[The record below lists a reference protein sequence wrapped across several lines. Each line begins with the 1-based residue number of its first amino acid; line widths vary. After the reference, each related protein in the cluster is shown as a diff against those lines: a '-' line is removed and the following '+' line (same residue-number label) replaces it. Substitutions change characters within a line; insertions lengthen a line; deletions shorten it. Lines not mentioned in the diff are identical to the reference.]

1 MPELPEVET
10 IRLGL
15 DPHVRGRRITG
26 ARVLR
31 DRAVRRQP
39 GGAAEFAGRLVGRTI
54 TGTGRRGKFLWLAL
68 DDESALLIHLGMS
81 GQLIVPGPD
90 TPASPHVRAVLELA
104 GPGGE
109 GGSDGLT
116 LQFRDQRTFGWVW
129 ACDAGADGL
138 PDPAAHIA
146 RDLMDPLVDPV
157 ALAHVIRRRTSGIK
171 RVLLNQEVVS
181 GIGNIYADEMLW
193 AARVHG
199 ESPADELSV
208 RTLAKLLR
216 AGREVMGRA
225 IEVGGT
231 SFDALYVNVNGESG
245 YFARDLEA
253 YGREGGPCTRC
264 GAPIVRATFMNRSSY
279 FCPRCQRLPRKAA

>member
-10 IRLGL
+10 IRIGL

-39 GGAAEFAGRLVGRTI
+39 GGAAEFGERLVGRTI
-54 TGTGRRGKFLWLAL
+54 TGTGRRGKFLWLTL
-68 DDESALLIHLGMS
+68 DDASALLIHLGMS

-90 TPASPHVRAVLELA
+90 TPPSPHVRATLEL
-104 GPGGE
+104 
-109 GGSDGLT
+109 DGLT

-129 ACDAGADGL
+129 ACDADADGV
-138 PDPAAHIA
+138 PEPAAHIA
-146 RDLMDPLVDPV
+146 RDLMDPRVDPV

-199 ESPADELSV
+199 ETPADELSV

-225 IEVGGT
+225 VKVGGT
-231 SFDALYVNVNGESG
+231 SFDSLYVNVNGESG
-245 YFARDLEA
+245 YFSRDLEA
-253 YGREGGPCTRC
+253 YGREGEPCSRC
-264 GAPIVRATFMNRSSY
+264 GRPIVRSTFMNRSSY
-279 FCPRCQRLPRKAA
+279 HCPRCQRLPREAA

>member
-15 DPHVRGRRITG
+15 DPHVRGRRIAG

-39 GGAAEFAGRLVGRTI
+39 GGEAEFAARLVGRTV
-54 TGTGRRGKFLWLAL
+54 TGTGRRGKFLWLSL
-68 DDESALLIHLGMS
+68 DDESTLLIHLGMS
-81 GQLIVPGPD
+81 GQLIIPGPD
-90 TPASPHVRAVLELA
+90 TPPSPHVRAVVAL
-104 GPGGE
+104 
-109 GGSDGLT
+109 DGQT

-129 ACDAGADGL
+129 ACDADADGV
-138 PDPAAHIA
+138 PVPAAHIA
-146 RDLMDPLVDPV
+146 RDLMDPCVDPV

-199 ESPADELSV
+199 ETPADELSV

-225 IEVGGT
+225 IKVGGT

-253 YGREGGPCTRC
+253 YGREGEPCGRC
-264 GAPIVRATFMNRSSY
+264 GAPIVRATFMNRSSF

>member
-39 GGAAEFAGRLVGRTI
+39 GGEAEFADRLVGRTI
-54 TGTGRRGKFLWLAL
+54 TGTGRRGKFLWLSL
-68 DDESALLIHLGMS
+68 DDESTLLIHLGMS
-81 GQLIVPGPD
+81 GQLIIPGPD
-90 TPASPHVRAVLELA
+90 TPPSPHVRAVVEL
-104 GPGGE
+104 
-109 GGSDGLT
+109 DGRT

-129 ACDAGADGL
+129 ACDADADGV
-138 PDPAAHIA
+138 PVPAAHIA

-199 ESPADELSV
+199 ETPADEVSV

-253 YGREGGPCTRC
+253 YGREGEPCGRC
-264 GAPIVRATFMNRSSY
+264 GAPIVRATFMNRSSF

>member
-39 GGAAEFAGRLVGRTI
+39 GGEAEFADRLVGRTI
-54 TGTGRRGKFLWLAL
+54 TGTGRRGKFLWLSL
-68 DDESALLIHLGMS
+68 DDESTLLIHLGMS
-81 GQLIVPGPD
+81 GQLIIPGPD
-90 TPASPHVRAVLELA
+90 TPPSPHVRAVVEL
-104 GPGGE
+104 
-109 GGSDGLT
+109 DGRT

-129 ACDAGADGL
+129 ACDADADGV
-138 PDPAAHIA
+138 PVPAAHIA

-157 ALAHVIRRRTSGIK
+157 ALAHVIRRRSSGIK

-199 ESPADELSV
+199 ETPADEVSV

-253 YGREGGPCTRC
+253 YGREGEPCGRC
-264 GAPIVRATFMNRSSY
+264 GAPIVRATFMNRSSF

>member
-39 GGAAEFAGRLVGRTI
+39 GGEGEFADRLVGRTI
-54 TGTGRRGKFLWLAL
+54 TGTGRRGKFLWLSL
-68 DDESALLIHLGMS
+68 DDESTLLIHLGMS
-81 GQLIVPGPD
+81 GQLIIPGPD
-90 TPASPHVRAVLELA
+90 TPPSPHVRAVVEL
-104 GPGGE
+104 
-109 GGSDGLT
+109 DGRT

-129 ACDAGADGL
+129 ACDADADGV
-138 PDPAAHIA
+138 PVPASHIA
-146 RDLMDPLVDPV
+146 RDLMDPRVDPV

-193 AARVHG
+193 TARVHG
-199 ESPADELSV
+199 ETPADEVSV
-208 RTLAKLLR
+208 RILAKLLR

-253 YGREGGPCTRC
+253 YGREGEPCGRC
-264 GAPIVRATFMNRSSY
+264 GAPIVRATFMNRSSF

>member
-10 IRLGL
+10 IRIGL

-39 GGAAEFAGRLVGRTI
+39 GGASEFGERLVGRTI
-54 TGTGRRGKFLWLAL
+54 TGTGRRGKFLWLTL
-68 DDESALLIHLGMS
+68 DDGSALLIHLGMS
-81 GQLIVPGPD
+81 GQLIVPGPE
-90 TPASPHVRAVLELA
+90 TPPSPHVRATLEL
-104 GPGGE
+104 
-109 GGSDGLT
+109 DGLT
-116 LQFRDQRTFGWVW
+116 LQFRDQRTFGWAW
-129 ACDAGADGL
+129 ACDAGADGV
-138 PDPAAHIA
+138 PEPAAHIA
-146 RDLMDPLVDPV
+146 RDLMDPRVDPV

-199 ESPADELSV
+199 ETPADELSV

-225 IEVGGT
+225 IKVGGT
-231 SFDALYVNVNGESG
+231 SFDSLYVNVNGESG

-253 YGREGGPCTRC
+253 YGREGEPCSRC
-264 GAPIVRATFMNRSSY
+264 GRPIVRSTFMNRSSY
-279 FCPRCQRLPRKAA
+279 HCPRCQRLPGRSA

>member
-39 GGAAEFAGRLVGRTI
+39 GGEGEFADRLVGRTI
-54 TGTGRRGKFLWLAL
+54 TGTGRRGKFLWLSL
-68 DDESALLIHLGMS
+68 DDESTLLIHLGMS
-81 GQLIVPGPD
+81 GQLIIPGPD
-90 TPASPHVRAVLELA
+90 TPPSPHVRAVVEL
-104 GPGGE
+104 
-109 GGSDGLT
+109 DGRT

-129 ACDAGADGL
+129 ACDADADGV
-138 PDPAAHIA
+138 PVPAAHIA
-146 RDLMDPLVDPV
+146 RDLMDPRVDPV

-199 ESPADELSV
+199 ETPADEVSV

-253 YGREGGPCTRC
+253 YGREGEPCGRC
-264 GAPIVRATFMNRSSY
+264 GAPIMRATFMNRSSF

>member
-39 GGAAEFAGRLVGRTI
+39 GGEGEFADRLVGRTI
-54 TGTGRRGKFLWLAL
+54 TGTGRRGKFLWLSL
-68 DDESALLIHLGMS
+68 DDESTLLIHLGMS
-81 GQLIVPGPD
+81 GQLIIPGPD
-90 TPASPHVRAVLELA
+90 TPPSPHVRAVVEL
-104 GPGGE
+104 
-109 GGSDGLT
+109 DGRT

-129 ACDAGADGL
+129 ACDADADGV
-138 PDPAAHIA
+138 PVPAAHIA
-146 RDLMDPLVDPV
+146 RDLMDPLADPV

-199 ESPADELSV
+199 ETPADEVSV

-253 YGREGGPCTRC
+253 YGREGEPCGRC
-264 GAPIVRATFMNRSSY
+264 GAPIVRATFMNRSSF

>member
-39 GGAAEFAGRLVGRTI
+39 GGEGEFADRLVGRTI
-54 TGTGRRGKFLWLAL
+54 TGTGRRGKFLWLSL
-68 DDESALLIHLGMS
+68 DDESTLLIHLGMS
-81 GQLIVPGPD
+81 GQLIIPGPD
-90 TPASPHVRAVLELA
+90 TPPSPHVRAVVEL
-104 GPGGE
+104 
-109 GGSDGLT
+109 DGRT

-129 ACDAGADGL
+129 ACDADSDGV
-138 PDPAAHIA
+138 PVPAAHIA

-199 ESPADELSV
+199 ETPADEVSV

-245 YFARDLEA
+245 YFAWDLEA
-253 YGREGGPCTRC
+253 YGREGEPCGRC
-264 GAPIVRATFMNRSSY
+264 GAPIVRAAFMNRSSF

>member
-39 GGAAEFAGRLVGRTI
+39 GGEAEFADRLVGRTI
-54 TGTGRRGKFLWLAL
+54 TGTGRRGKFLWLSL
-68 DDESALLIHLGMS
+68 DDESTLLIHLGMS
-81 GQLIVPGPD
+81 GQLIIPGPD
-90 TPASPHVRAVLELA
+90 TPPSPHVRAVVEL
-104 GPGGE
+104 
-109 GGSDGLT
+109 DGRT

-129 ACDAGADGL
+129 ACDADADGV
-138 PDPAAHIA
+138 PVPASHIA
-146 RDLMDPLVDPV
+146 RDLMDPRVDPV

-199 ESPADELSV
+199 ETPADEVSV

-253 YGREGGPCTRC
+253 YGREGEPCGRC
-264 GAPIVRATFMNRSSY
+264 GAPIVRATFMNRSSF

>member
-39 GGAAEFAGRLVGRTI
+39 GGEAEFAARLVGRTI
-54 TGTGRRGKFLWLAL
+54 TGTGRRGKFLWLSL
-68 DDESALLIHLGMS
+68 DDESTLLIHLGMS
-81 GQLIVPGPD
+81 GQLIIPGPA
-90 TPASPHVRAVLELA
+90 TPPSPHVRAVVEL
-104 GPGGE
+104 
-109 GGSDGLT
+109 DGAT

-129 ACDAGADGL
+129 ACDADADGV
-138 PDPAAHIA
+138 PVPASHIA
-146 RDLMDPLVDPV
+146 RDLMDPRVDPV

-199 ESPADELSV
+199 ETPADEVSV

-225 IEVGGT
+225 IVVGGT

-253 YGREGGPCTRC
+253 YGREGEPCGRC
-264 GAPIVRATFMNRSSY
+264 GAPIVRATFMNRSSF

>member
-39 GGAAEFAGRLVGRTI
+39 GGEGEFADRLVGRTI
-54 TGTGRRGKFLWLAL
+54 TGTGRRGKFLWLSL
-68 DDESALLIHLGMS
+68 DDESTLLIHLGMS
-81 GQLIVPGPD
+81 GQLIIPGPD
-90 TPASPHVRAVLELA
+90 TPPSPHVRAVVEL
-104 GPGGE
+104 
-109 GGSDGLT
+109 DGRT

-129 ACDAGADGL
+129 ACDADSDGV
-138 PDPAAHIA
+138 PVPAAHIA
-146 RDLMDPLVDPV
+146 RDLMDPRVDPV

-199 ESPADELSV
+199 ETPADEVSV

-253 YGREGGPCTRC
+253 YGREGEPCGRC
-264 GAPIVRATFMNRSSY
+264 GAPIVRAAFMNRSSF

>member
-15 DPHVRGRRITG
+15 DPHVRGRCITG

-39 GGAAEFAGRLVGRTI
+39 GGEAEFADRLVGRTI
-54 TGTGRRGKFLWLAL
+54 TGTGRRGKFLWLSL
-68 DDESALLIHLGMS
+68 DDESTLLIHLGMS
-81 GQLIVPGPD
+81 GQLIIPGPD
-90 TPASPHVRAVLELA
+90 TPPSPHVRAVVEL
-104 GPGGE
+104 
-109 GGSDGLT
+109 DGRT

-129 ACDAGADGL
+129 ACDADSDGV
-138 PDPAAHIA
+138 PVPAAHIA
-146 RDLMDPLVDPV
+146 RDLMDPRVDPV
-157 ALAHVIRRRTSGIK
+157 ALAHVIRWRTSGIK

-199 ESPADELSV
+199 ETPADEVSV

-253 YGREGGPCTRC
+253 YGREGEPCGRC
-264 GAPIVRATFMNRSSY
+264 GAPIVRATFMNRSSF

>member
-39 GGAAEFAGRLVGRTI
+39 GGEGEFADRLVGRTI
-54 TGTGRRGKFLWLAL
+54 TGTGRRGKFLWLSL
-68 DDESALLIHLGMS
+68 DDESTLLIHLGMS
-81 GQLIVPGPD
+81 GQLIIPGPD
-90 TPASPHVRAVLELA
+90 TPPSPHVRAVVEL
-104 GPGGE
+104 
-109 GGSDGLT
+109 DGRT

-129 ACDAGADGL
+129 ACDADADGV
-138 PDPAAHIA
+138 PVPAAHIA
-146 RDLMDPLVDPV
+146 RDLMDPHVDPV

-199 ESPADELSV
+199 ETPADEVSV

-253 YGREGGPCTRC
+253 YGREGEPCGRC
-264 GAPIVRATFMNRSSY
+264 GAPIVRATFMNRSSF

>member
-39 GGAAEFAGRLVGRTI
+39 GGEGEFADRLVGRTI
-54 TGTGRRGKFLWLAL
+54 TGTGRRGKFLWLSL
-68 DDESALLIHLGMS
+68 DDESTLLIHLGMS
-81 GQLIVPGPD
+81 GQLIIPGPD
-90 TPASPHVRAVLELA
+90 TPPSPHVRAVVEL
-104 GPGGE
+104 
-109 GGSDGLT
+109 DGRT

-129 ACDAGADGL
+129 ACDADSDGV
-138 PDPAAHIA
+138 PVPAAHIA

-199 ESPADELSV
+199 ETPADEVSV
-208 RTLAKLLR
+208 RILAKLLR

-253 YGREGGPCTRC
+253 YGREGEPCGRC
-264 GAPIVRATFMNRSSY
+264 GAPIVRAAFMNRSSF

>member
-15 DPHVRGRRITG
+15 DPHVRSRRITG

-39 GGAAEFAGRLVGRTI
+39 GGEGEFADRLVGRTI
-54 TGTGRRGKFLWLAL
+54 TGTGRRGKFLWLSL
-68 DDESALLIHLGMS
+68 DDESTLLIHLGMS
-81 GQLIVPGPD
+81 GQLIIPGPD
-90 TPASPHVRAVLELA
+90 TPPSPHVRAVVEL
-104 GPGGE
+104 
-109 GGSDGLT
+109 DGRT

-129 ACDAGADGL
+129 ACDADSDGV
-138 PDPAAHIA
+138 PVPAAHIA
-146 RDLMDPLVDPV
+146 RDLMDPRVDPV

-199 ESPADELSV
+199 ETPADEVSV

-253 YGREGGPCTRC
+253 YGREGEPCGRC
-264 GAPIVRATFMNRSSY
+264 GAPIVRATFMNRSSF

>member
-15 DPHVRGRRITG
+15 DPHIRGRRITA

-39 GGAAEFAGRLVGRTI
+39 GGAAEFTGRLVGRTV
-54 TGTGRRGKFLWLAL
+54 TGTGRRGKFLWWEL
-68 DDESALLIHLGMS
+68 DDGSRLLVHLGMS
-81 GQLIVPGPD
+81 GQLIIPGED
-90 TPASPHVRAVLELA
+90 TPASPHTRAEIDLA
-104 GPGGE
+104 APAGGAGE
-109 GGSDGLT
+109 PLT
-116 LQFRDQRTFGWVW
+116 VEFRDQRTFGWVW
-129 ACDAGADGL
+129 ACDATPDGTPL
-138 PDPAAHIA
+138 PAAHIA
-146 RDLMDPLVDPV
+146 RDLLDPEVDPV
-157 ALAHVIRRRTSGIK
+157 RLAHVIRRRTSGIK

-193 AARVHG
+193 AARVNG
-199 ESPADELSV
+199 ETPADEISV

-216 AGREVMGRA
+216 AGRDVMDRA
-225 IEVGGT
+225 IAVGGT

-253 YGREGGPCTRC
+253 YGREGLPCGRC
-264 GAPIVRATFMNRSSY
+264 GRPIRRMTFMNRSSF
-279 FCPRCQRLPRKAA
+279 FCPGCQRPPARA

>member
-15 DPHVRGRRITG
+15 DPHVRGRRIAS

-39 GGAAEFAGRLVGRTI
+39 GGAPEFGERLVGRII
-54 TGTGRRGKFLWLAL
+54 TGTGRRGKFLWLSL
-68 DDESALLIHLGMS
+68 DDESTLLIHLGMS

-90 TPASPHVRAVLELA
+90 TPPSPHVRAVLELD
-104 GPGGE
+104 GPHG
-109 GGSDGLT
+109 DGLT

-129 ACDAGADGL
+129 ACDAGPGGVPA
-138 PDPAAHIA
+138 PAAHIA

-193 AARVHG
+193 AARIHG
-199 ESPADELSV
+199 ETPADELSV

-225 IEVGGT
+225 ITVGGT
-231 SFDALYVNVNGESG
+231 SFDSLYVNVNGESG
-245 YFARDLEA
+245 YFSRDLEA
-253 YGREGGPCTRC
+253 YGREGEPCGRC
-264 GAPIVRATFMNRSSY
+264 GAPIIRSTFMNRSSY
-279 FCPRCQRLPRKAA
+279 HCPRCQRLPRTRKAA

>member
-39 GGAAEFAGRLVGRTI
+39 GGEGEFADRLVGRTI
-54 TGTGRRGKFLWLAL
+54 TGTGRRGKFLWLSL
-68 DDESALLIHLGMS
+68 DDESTLLIHLGMS
-81 GQLIVPGPD
+81 GQLIIPGPD
-90 TPASPHVRAVLELA
+90 TPPSPHVRAVVEL
-104 GPGGE
+104 
-109 GGSDGLT
+109 DGRT

-129 ACDAGADGL
+129 ACDADSDGV
-138 PDPAAHIA
+138 PVPAAHIA

-199 ESPADELSV
+199 ETPADEVSV

-253 YGREGGPCTRC
+253 YGREGEPCGRC
-264 GAPIVRATFMNRSSY
+264 GAPIVRAAFMNRSSF

>member
-39 GGAAEFAGRLVGRTI
+39 GGEGEFADRLVGRTI
-54 TGTGRRGKFLWLAL
+54 TGTGRRGKFLWLSL
-68 DDESALLIHLGMS
+68 DDESTLLIHLGMS
-81 GQLIVPGPD
+81 GQLIIPGPD
-90 TPASPHVRAVLELA
+90 TPPSPHVRAVVEL
-104 GPGGE
+104 
-109 GGSDGLT
+109 DGRT

-129 ACDAGADGL
+129 ACDADSDGV
-138 PDPAAHIA
+138 PVPAAHIA

-199 ESPADELSV
+199 ETPADEVSV

-253 YGREGGPCTRC
+253 YGREGEPCGRC
-264 GAPIVRATFMNRSSY
+264 GAPIVRATFMNRSSF

>member
-39 GGAAEFAGRLVGRTI
+39 GGEGEFAARLVGRTI
-54 TGTGRRGKFLWLAL
+54 TGTGRRGKFLWLSL
-68 DDESALLIHLGMS
+68 DDESTLLIHLGMS
-81 GQLIVPGPD
+81 GQLIIPGPD
-90 TPASPHVRAVLELA
+90 TPPSPHVRTVVEL
-104 GPGGE
+104 
-109 GGSDGLT
+109 DGAT

-129 ACDAGADGL
+129 ACDAGTGTPSAS
-138 PDPAAHIA
+138 ASHIA
-146 RDLMDPLVDPV
+146 RDLMDPRVDPV

-199 ESPADELSV
+199 ETPADEVSV
-208 RTLAKLLR
+208 RILAKLLR

-253 YGREGGPCTRC
+253 YGREGEPCGRC
-264 GAPIVRATFMNRSSY
+264 GAPIVRATFMNRSSF

>member
-39 GGAAEFAGRLVGRTI
+39 GGEGEFADRLVGRTI
-54 TGTGRRGKFLWLAL
+54 TGTGRRGKFLWLSL
-68 DDESALLIHLGMS
+68 DDESTLLIHLGMS
-81 GQLIVPGPD
+81 GQLIIPGPD
-90 TPASPHVRAVLELA
+90 TPPSPHVRAVVEL
-104 GPGGE
+104 
-109 GGSDGLT
+109 DGRT

-129 ACDAGADGL
+129 ACDADADGV
-138 PDPAAHIA
+138 PVPAAHIA
-146 RDLMDPLVDPV
+146 RDLMDPRVDPV

-199 ESPADELSV
+199 ETPADEVSV

-253 YGREGGPCTRC
+253 YGREGEPCGRC
-264 GAPIVRATFMNRSSY
+264 GAPIVRATFMNRSSF

>member
-26 ARVLR
+26 VRVLR

-39 GGAAEFAGRLVGRTI
+39 GGVAEFAARLEGRTV
-54 TGTGRRGKFLWLAL
+54 TGTGRRGKFLWWSL
-68 DDESALLIHLGMS
+68 DDGSRLLVHLGMS
-81 GQLIVPGPD
+81 GQLIVPGEDSLP
-90 TPASPHVRAVLELA
+90 SPHTRAEINL
-104 GPGGE
+104 
-109 GGSDGLT
+109 DGLT
-116 LQFRDQRTFGWVW
+116 VEFRDQRTFGWVW
-129 ACDAGADGL
+129 ACDAGPDGV
-138 PDPAAHIA
+138 PEPAAHIA
-146 RDLMDPLVDPV
+146 PDLMDPSVDPV
-157 ALAHVIRRRTSGIK
+157 RLAHAIRGRRSGIK

-199 ESPADELSV
+199 ETPADELSV

-216 AGREVMGRA
+216 CGREVMGRA
-225 IEVGGT
+225 IAVGGT

-253 YGREGGPCTRC
+253 YGREGLPCGRC
-264 GAPIVRATFMNRSSY
+264 GTPIVRRTFMNRSSY
-279 FCPRCQRLPRKAA
+279 FCPRCQRPRRPARR

>member
-39 GGAAEFAGRLVGRTI
+39 GGEAEFADRLVGRTI
-54 TGTGRRGKFLWLAL
+54 TGTGRRGKFLWLSL
-68 DDESALLIHLGMS
+68 DDESTLLIHLGMS
-81 GQLIVPGPD
+81 GQLIIPGPD
-90 TPASPHVRAVLELA
+90 TPPSPHVRAVVEL
-104 GPGGE
+104 
-109 GGSDGLT
+109 DGRT

-129 ACDAGADGL
+129 ACDADADSV
-138 PDPAAHIA
+138 PVPAAHIA

-157 ALAHVIRRRTSGIK
+157 ALAHVIRRRSSGIK

-199 ESPADELSV
+199 ETPADEVSV

-253 YGREGGPCTRC
+253 YGREGEPCGRC
-264 GAPIVRATFMNRSSY
+264 GAPIVRATFMNRSSF

>member
-39 GGAAEFAGRLVGRTI
+39 GGAAEFGERLVGRTI
-54 TGTGRRGKFLWLAL
+54 TGTGRRGKFLWLTL

-90 TPASPHVRAVLELA
+90 TPPSPHVRATLDL
-104 GPGGE
+104 
-109 GGSDGLT
+109 DGMT
-116 LQFRDQRTFGWVW
+116 VEFRDQRTFGWVW
-129 ACDAGADGL
+129 ACDADESGV
-138 PDPAAHIA
+138 PQPAAHIA
-146 RDLMDPLVDPV
+146 RDLMDPTVDPV
-157 ALAHVIRRRTSGIK
+157 KLAHAIRRRTSGIK

-199 ESPADELSV
+199 EAPADELSV

-225 IEVGGT
+225 ISVGGT

-253 YGREGGPCTRC
+253 YGREGEPCGRC
-264 GAPIVRATFMNRSSY
+264 GAPIVRSTFMNRSSY
-279 FCPRCQRLPRKAA
+279 HCPRCQRMP

>member
-15 DPHVRGRRITG
+15 DPNVRGKEITA

-39 GGAAEFAGRLVGRTI
+39 GGEREFAGRLIGRTI
-54 TGTGRRGKFLWLAL
+54 TGTGRRGKFLWLSL

-81 GQLIVPGPD
+81 GQLIVPGPES
-90 TPASPHVRAVLELA
+90 PPSPHVRAALALEGA
-104 GPGGE
+104 DGG
-109 GGSDGLT
+109 GLT

-129 ACDAGADGL
+129 ACEAGGDGV
-138 PDPAAHIA
+138 PEPAAHIA
-146 RDLMDPLVDPV
+146 RDLMDPAVDPV
-157 ALAHVIRRRTSGIK
+157 DLAHVIRRRTSGIK

-199 ESPADELSV
+199 ETPADELSV

-225 IEVGGT
+225 IAVGGT

-253 YGREGGPCTRC
+253 YGREGRPCRRC
-264 GAPIVRATFMNRSSY
+264 GTPIIRSTFMNRSSY
-279 FCPRCQRLPRKAA
+279 HCPRCQRLPRRTP

>member
-39 GGAAEFAGRLVGRTI
+39 GGEGEFADRLVGRTI
-54 TGTGRRGKFLWLAL
+54 TGTGRRGKFLWLSL
-68 DDESALLIHLGMS
+68 DDESTLLIHLGMS
-81 GQLIVPGPD
+81 GQLIIPGPD
-90 TPASPHVRAVLELA
+90 TPPSPHVRAVVEL
-104 GPGGE
+104 
-109 GGSDGLT
+109 DGRT

-129 ACDAGADGL
+129 ACDADADGV
-138 PDPAAHIA
+138 PVPAAHIA
-146 RDLMDPLVDPV
+146 RDLMDPLADPV
-157 ALAHVIRRRTSGIK
+157 ALAHVIRRRSSGIK

-199 ESPADELSV
+199 ETPADEVSV

-253 YGREGGPCTRC
+253 YGREGEPCGRC
-264 GAPIVRATFMNRSSY
+264 GAPIVRATFMNRSSF

>member
-39 GGAAEFAGRLVGRTI
+39 GGEAEFADRLVGRTI
-54 TGTGRRGKFLWLAL
+54 TGTGRRGKFLWLSL
-68 DDESALLIHLGMS
+68 DDESTLLIHLGMS
-81 GQLIVPGPD
+81 GQLIIPGPD
-90 TPASPHVRAVLELA
+90 TPPSPHVRAVVEL
-104 GPGGE
+104 
-109 GGSDGLT
+109 DGRT

-129 ACDAGADGL
+129 ACDADADGD
-138 PDPAAHIA
+138 PVPAAHIA

-157 ALAHVIRRRTSGIK
+157 ALAHVIRRRSSGIK

-199 ESPADELSV
+199 ETPADEVSV

-253 YGREGGPCTRC
+253 YGREGEPCGRC
-264 GAPIVRATFMNRSSY
+264 GAPIVRATFMNRSSF

>member
-15 DPHVRGRRITG
+15 DPHVRGRRIAG

-39 GGAAEFAGRLVGRTI
+39 GGEAEFAARLVGRTV
-54 TGTGRRGKFLWLAL
+54 TGTGRRGKFLWLSL
-68 DDESALLIHLGMS
+68 DDESTLLIHLGMS
-81 GQLIVPGPD
+81 GQLIIPGPD
-90 TPASPHVRAVLELA
+90 TPPSPHVRAVVAL
-104 GPGGE
+104 
-109 GGSDGLT
+109 DGQT

-129 ACDAGADGL
+129 ACDADADGV
-138 PDPAAHIA
+138 PVPAAHIA
-146 RDLMDPLVDPV
+146 RDLMDPCVDPV

-199 ESPADELSV
+199 ETPADELSV

-216 AGREVMGRA
+216 AGREMMGRA
-225 IEVGGT
+225 IKVGGT

-253 YGREGGPCTRC
+253 YGREGEPCGRC
-264 GAPIVRATFMNRSSY
+264 GAPIVRATFMNRSSF